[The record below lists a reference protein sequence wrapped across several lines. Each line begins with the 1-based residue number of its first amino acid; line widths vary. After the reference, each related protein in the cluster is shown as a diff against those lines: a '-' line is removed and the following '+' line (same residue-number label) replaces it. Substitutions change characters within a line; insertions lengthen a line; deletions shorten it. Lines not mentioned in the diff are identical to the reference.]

1 MAAKAALDK
10 HTGWKAGLAIVA
22 LAALFA
28 LSSCDARDEKASS
41 EPPLGDTTPP
51 PTTVVDNH
59 VTGSVGDGP
68 IVGARLRVRANNGAL
83 LMETESSATADY
95 DINIK
100 TQGKNYAITIHADRG
115 IDLVTNAP
123 PDFALL
129 SAIVRPNTRTISSL
143 NPYTTLIFGAAQHN
157 GGISDSTVA
166 AAREAVLSNY
176 GFGLDRN
183 LIPDPT
189 ATAITEDNV
198 HLIIKT
204 SETLGEMIRRTRDAM
219 NASGANIDGDAVV
232 GALTADL
239 TDGWIDGLGASG
251 HDPRVSA
258 VANVAAAAVL
268 VEAMANRLHVYG
280 VDATQAMDSA
290 IQLIRPNTPA
300 SHNTANVAVPA
311 DALQQAIRGLVAA
324 QQVSDDPRILET
336 IEILQD
342 TAPGALPASIDARLP
357 AGIHAVL
364 RQATLDAAYADTTR
378 VDAINA
384 VARQS
389 NPMPEEPPP
398 EEPPPEDPPP
408 EEPPPEEPPPEEPP
422 PEEPPPGDP
431 APPPNNPP
439 IISGTPD
446 SQAVVD
452 TQWSF
457 QPTASDPD
465 GDALTFSV
473 SNKPAWLSFSETTG
487 RLWGTPGSSHVGT
500 HVHIVISVS
509 DGVDSASLDPFS
521 ITVSEPPPS
530 GQATVK
536 WDAPTER
543 EDGTPL
549 PGVSQ
554 YTIYYGQDA
563 SRLDQVVTLGGDVTS
578 HKLEQLAKGTW
589 YVAVTATC
597 LDGLE
602 SKRSTTASKTIS

>member
-1 MAAKAALDK
+1 MAAETALDK
-10 HTGWKAGLAIVA
+10 HTGRKAGLAIVA

-41 EPPLGDTTPP
+41 EPPLGGTTPP

-68 IVGARLRVRANNGAL
+68 IVGARLRIRANNGAL

-100 TQGKNYAITIHADRG
+100 TQGRNYAITIHADRG

-129 SAIVRPNTRTISSL
+129 SAIVGPNTRTITNL
-143 NPYTTLIFGAAQHN
+143 TPYTTLTFGAAQRN
-157 GGISDSTVA
+157 GGISNSTVA
-166 AAREAVLSNY
+166 AAREAVLSRY

-189 ATAITEDNV
+189 ATPITEDNV
-198 HLIIKT
+198 HLIVKT

-219 NASGANIDGDAVV
+219 NASGANTDGDAVV

-239 TDGWIDGLGASG
+239 TDGWIDGRGASG

-290 IQLIRPNTPA
+290 IQLVRPNTPA

-311 DALQQAIRGLVAA
+311 DALLQAIRGLVAA

-342 TAPGALPASIDARLP
+342 TAPGALPASIHARLP

-364 RQATLDAAYADTTR
+364 RQATLDAAYADTIR

-389 NPMPEEPPP
+389 
-398 EEPPPEDPPP
+398 DPPP

-446 SQAVVD
+446 SQAVAD

-473 SNKPAWLSFSETTG
+473 SNKPAWLSFSETAG

-530 GQATVK
+530 GQATVR

-563 SRLDQVVTLGGDVTS
+563 SRLDQVVTLGGEVTS

-589 YVAVTATC
+589 YFAVTATC
-597 LDGLE
+597 LDGVE
-602 SKRSTTASKTIS
+602 SDQSTTASKTIS